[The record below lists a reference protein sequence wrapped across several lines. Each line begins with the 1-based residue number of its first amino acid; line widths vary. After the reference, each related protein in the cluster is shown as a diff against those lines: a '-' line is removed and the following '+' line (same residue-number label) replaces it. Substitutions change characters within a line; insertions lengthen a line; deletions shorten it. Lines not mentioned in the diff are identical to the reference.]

1 MDAPRFDWWTRTL
14 TDTASRRS
22 VLGLSG
28 VALGLAATRFSGIA
42 TAKKKHKKKNPQK
55 LTRNSF
61 GCVDVGKACRG
72 KDANCCSGICQG
84 KKPKRGKRDK
94 SRCVAHHVDICQ
106 PGQKSLRCGGSD
118 ETFVFCTL
126 PNGETGLCERTTGNA
141 SYCAGSHVVCESCAK
156 DADCL
161 ALCGPGAACITCSGC
176 AGGTTCVG
184 LDLESCIE

>member
-84 KKPKRGKRDK
+84 KKSKK
-94 SRCVAHHVDICQ
+94 
-106 PGQKSLRCGGSD
+106 GQKDTSKCAAHDVEGCQANPDGSLNEAEDHCPD
-118 ETFVFCTL
+118 KPAAWCYW
-126 PNGETGLCERTTGNA
+126 TTGKG
-141 SYCAGSHVVCESCAK
+141 SFCGFGGAGMCVVCARDTDCE
-156 DADCL
+156 ADFG
-161 ALCGPGAACITCSGC
+161 AGAACIITDFCPNENATACTPRNLS
-176 AGGTTCVG
+176 
-184 LDLESCIE
+184 

>member
-1 MDAPRFDWWTRTL
+1 MSCLHRNALVRFL
-14 TDTASRRS
+14 TGSRRAL
-22 VLGLSG
+22 LGGALLIPVGGRG
-28 VALGLAATRFSGIA
+28 VSDAS
-42 TAKKKHKKKNPQK
+42 AKKYRRKPVVLN
-55 LTRNSF
+55 LY
-61 GCVDVGKACRG
+61 GCVDVGNACRG
-72 KDANCCSGICQG
+72 NDDLCCSGICQG